1 MHKGSAITLLINTIA
16 KPLQI
21 GFYENDNLIEV
32 KEYDGM
38 TSDILLPIL
47 KEILDKYS
55 KEYPVE
61 KIIYTNGPGSH
72 MATKIAYVLL
82 KTLSIIKKI
91 PFYAVS
97 AFELNGNNP
106 IKALGKLYFIKEKET
121 IITLRFDKEPK
132 SSFTMPDS
140 LNSLNILEANEPNYQ
155 IAAV

>member
-1 MHKGSAITLLINTIA
+1 MHKGSAIILLINTIA

-47 KEILDKYS
+47 KEILDKYA
-55 KEYPVE
+55 VR

-132 SSFTMPDS
+132 SSFTMPSS
-140 LNSLNILEANEPNYQ
+140 LNNLNILEANEPNYQ

>member
-1 MHKGSAITLLINTIA
+1 
-16 KPLQI
+16 
-21 GFYENDNLIEV
+21 
-32 KEYDGM
+32 M

-47 KEILDKYS
+47 KEILDKYA
-55 KEYPVE
+55 VR

-132 SSFTMPDS
+132 SSFTMPSS
-140 LNSLNILEANEPNYQ
+140 LNNLNILEANEPNYQ

>member
-21 GFYENDNLIEV
+21 GFYENENLVEV

-38 TSDILLPIL
+38 TSDTLLPIL
-47 KEILDKYS
+47 KEILEKHS
-55 KEYPVE
+55 VE

-82 KTLSIIKKI
+82 KTLNIIKQI
-91 PFYAVS
+91 PFYAIS
-97 AFELNGNNP
+97 AFELNDNNP

-132 SSFTMPDS
+132 SSFKMPNN

>member
-21 GFYENDNLIEV
+21 GFYKNGNLVEV

-47 KEILDKYS
+47 EDILKQYS
-55 KEYPVE
+55 IE

-82 KTLSIIKKI
+82 KTLNIIKQI
-91 PFYAVS
+91 PFYAIS
-97 AFELNGNNP
+97 AFELNDNNP

-132 SSFTMPDS
+132 SSFKMPNNLS
-140 LNSLNILEANEPNYQ
+140 SLNILEANEPNYQ

>member
-1 MHKGSAITLLINTIA
+1 LHKELNITLLINTVA

-21 GFYENDNLIEV
+21 GFYESGNLIEV

-47 KEILDKYS
+47 EDILEKNS
-55 KEYPVE
+55 IE

-82 KTLSIIKKI
+82 KTLSIIKQI
-91 PFYAVS
+91 PFYALS
-97 AFELNGNNP
+97 AFELNDNNP

-132 SSFTMPDS
+132 SSFIMPHT